1 MMAVDTTG
9 KDHAMP
15 SLFEPT
21 TISGMLLT
29 NRFVRSATWEGLAT
43 ADGASTPALHRMM
56 AELAAGGVGLVIPG
70 YAYVSLEGKD
80 APGQLGVCAD
90 EQTPG
95 LARLALAVHEAG
107 GSIALQLAHAGCFG
121 DPALTAREPLGPS
134 PLETEDGPAGRAMT
148 GDDLA
153 AVTEA
158 FAAAASRARTAGVDA
173 VQVHAAHGYLLSQ
186 FLSPY
191 FNRRTDGYGG
201 AVEQR
206 ARLLLEVIAAVR
218 AAVGADYPVLVKLN
232 AADFLPGG
240 LSVDD
245 MLRVAGL
252 LEAAGVDAIE
262 LSGGTGLLE
271 GLSFSRLGR
280 PRPGEPEAY
289 YEDAAR
295 RFKQTVSVPLMLV
308 GGIRT
313 LETAERLVTQGTTD
327 YVALSRP
334 LIREPRLIE
343 RWRAGDTAPARCIS
357 DNGCFETGDDGKGVF
372 CAVEERRQRLDV
384 TN

>member
-148 GDDLA
+148 GDR
-153 AVTEA
+153 
-158 FAAAASRARTAGVDA
+158 S
-173 VQVHAAHGYLLSQ
+173 
-186 FLSPY
+186 
-191 FNRRTDGYGG
+191 
-201 AVEQR
+201 
-206 ARLLLEVIAAVR
+206 
-218 AAVGADYPVLVKLN
+218 
-232 AADFLPGG
+232 
-240 LSVDD
+240 
-245 MLRVAGL
+245 
-252 LEAAGVDAIE
+252 
-262 LSGGTGLLE
+262 
-271 GLSFSRLGR
+271 
-280 PRPGEPEAY
+280 
-289 YEDAAR
+289 
-295 RFKQTVSVPLMLV
+295 
-308 GGIRT
+308 
-313 LETAERLVTQGTTD
+313 
-327 YVALSRP
+327 
-334 LIREPRLIE
+334 
-343 RWRAGDTAPARCIS
+343 
-357 DNGCFETGDDGKGVF
+357 
-372 CAVEERRQRLDV
+372 
-384 TN
+384 